1 MIHFLAVIGLTLVI
15 FAMTLLFGLVVAY
28 ITDDDDIREYDQLTK
43 NIRKIATV
51 VGGGYGRIGVMENV
65 NKRYESEKPFNKKE

>member
-1 MIHFLAVIGLTLVI
+1 MKILTRKQQNEI
-15 FAMTLLFGLVVAY
+15 YKLLGDLQY
-28 ITDDDDIREYDQLTK
+28 DIDWLGCYDIREYDQLTK

-65 NKRYESEKPFNKKE
+65 NKRYESKKPFNKKE

>member
-1 MIHFLAVIGLTLVI
+1 MKILTRKQQNEI
-15 FAMTLLFGLVVAY
+15 YKLLGDLQY
-28 ITDDDDIREYDQLTK
+28 GIDWLGCYDIREYDQLTK

-65 NKRYESEKPFNKKE
+65 NKRYESKKPFNKKE

>member
-1 MIHFLAVIGLTLVI
+1 MKILTRKQQNEI
-15 FAMTLLFGLVVAY
+15 YKLLGELQY
-28 ITDDDDIREYDQLTK
+28 GIDWLDCDDIREYDQLTK